1 VAIIK
6 KFVVLHEEYADEILN
21 AMNNSITDGTP
32 VNPPIWWVDPT
43 NADALKVNDGKLK
56 YFEM

>member
-1 VAIIK
+1 
-6 KFVVLHEEYADEILN
+6 LHEEYADEILN

-43 NADALKVNDGKLK
+43 NADALKVDDGKLK
-56 YFEM
+56 HFET